1 VTNYFYKLD
10 DTKGNQM
17 KAPKTMPELRD
28 ALAHIM
34 AGAINGDVKMDEGR
48 LALNAA
54 TRIIESVQAETRAR
68 ALAFATRQVIDPEMP
83 LVGMIFQ
90 PEQAVLENQK
100 ATL

>member
-1 VTNYFYKLD
+1 
-10 DTKGNQM
+10 M

-68 ALAFATRQVIDPEMP
+68 ALAFATRQVIDPEMK
-83 LVGMIFQ
+83 LVGTIFQ
-90 PEQAVLENQK
+90 PEQAALEDGS
-100 ATL
+100 AT

>member
-1 VTNYFYKLD
+1 
-10 DTKGNQM
+10 M

-68 ALAFATRQVIDPEMP
+68 ALAFATKQTIAESMP
-83 LVGMIFQ
+83 LASPMVSIQ
-90 PEQAVLENQK
+90 KTIEQ
-100 ATL
+100 

>member
-1 VTNYFYKLD
+1 
-10 DTKGNQM
+10 M

-34 AGAINGDVKMDEGR
+34 AGAINGDVKLDEGR

-68 ALAFATRQVIDPEMP
+68 ALAFATNQMIPASMP
-83 LVGMIFQ
+83 LAGEIYTPRMI
-90 PEQAVLENQK
+90 EE
-100 ATL
+100 

>member
-1 VTNYFYKLD
+1 
-10 DTKGNQM
+10 M

-34 AGAINGDVKMDEGR
+34 AGALNGDVKLDEGR

-68 ALAFATRQVIDPEMP
+68 ALAFATNQSIPAVMSLTGEIYQQK
-83 LVGMIFQ
+83 MISS
-90 PEQAVLENQK
+90 E
-100 ATL
+100 